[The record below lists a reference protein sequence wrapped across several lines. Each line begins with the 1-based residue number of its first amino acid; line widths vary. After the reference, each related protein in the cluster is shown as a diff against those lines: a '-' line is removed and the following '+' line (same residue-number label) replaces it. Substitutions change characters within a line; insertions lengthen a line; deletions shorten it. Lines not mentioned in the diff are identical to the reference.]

1 VSAAGAA
8 VHAIRPDTV
17 LDTARTQDIVDSLAV
32 PRPAGQVVA
41 VCGLHDGAGGST
53 VTRLLARMV
62 GRLHP
67 GRVVVL
73 DADLDRGTLAQRV
86 DTGERISMADLEAFL
101 RTPSRVGPPW
111 RATAPIVSDVG
122 AYPAS
127 HVADLLRWSR
137 ARLDTV
143 LVDVPSRWRRAVL
156 GSLLP
161 SLDVLVV
168 TARVGQSVEEE
179 ACVAR
184 HWLDS
189 RSRPD
194 LAERLVVVE
203 WESGSGAARPARRRP
218 RGWFHLGAA
227 DDSAGW
233 SGLSRR
239 DRDELL
245 RLGAALRR

>member
-1 VSAAGAA
+1 VSAAGTA
-8 VHAIRPDTV
+8 VHVIRPDTV

-41 VCGLHDGAGGST
+41 VCGLHDEAGGST

-62 GRLHP
+62 GRLHT

-73 DADLDRGTLAQRV
+73 DADLDRGSLSQRV
-86 DTGERISMADLEAFL
+86 DAGERISMADLEAFL
-101 RTPSRVGPPW
+101 RTPSSVEPPW
-111 RATAPIVSDVG
+111 RAAAPVVSDVG
-122 AYPAS
+122 AHPAS

-156 GSLLP
+156 ESLLP

-168 TARVGQSVEEE
+168 TARVGHSVGKETG
-179 ACVAR
+179 VAR

-203 WESGSGAARPARRRP
+203 WESESGGARPARRRP
-218 RGWFHLGAA
+218 RGWFRISGTDHT
-227 DDSAGW
+227 AGW